1 MSYREQI
8 LSKTVLPPGRL
19 CLAFSGGSDSLALLS
34 LLPKERSY
42 AVYINHNI
50 RPSDELEKEIA
61 LNKRN
66 AASFSIPL
74 KIITMERGQVEALS
88 LKEGIGIEAAARKL
102 RYAILEKEDADY
114 VLTAH
119 HMDDQVETIL
129 MRLLSG
135 APFYRLEGIRLE
147 RGRIFRPFLHVEKE
161 LINAYMDEAGFSCSY
176 DSTNSDVRYRRNFIR
191 RNILPLISFEEK
203 RLISSIA
210 ANMQQIN
217 GREAGIPIKKGFSY
231 SIDKE
236 SFLSSSPMR
245 REEALYKINEDL
257 GFSSLLSR
265 SQCLEVENAVG
276 KNLNYAGPRFL
287 VRTTGDV
294 IRFYPKHVNIVFDGT
309 KSFIWNNLCYE
320 VSDEAFDEKSLIID
334 FSSLELPLLLRES
347 REGDVIELK
356 EGRKKVRDLEKE
368 YGVPYCFVLED
379 RISIVAVLARV
390 FGKRDRLA
398 RRLLNRK
405 GKACSLREL
414 ERAMP

>member
-66 AASFSIPL
+66 ASSFSIPI

-135 APFYRLEGIRLE
+135 SPLYRLEGIRLK

-161 LINAYMDEAGFSCSY
+161 LINAYIDESGLSCSY
-176 DSTNSDVRYRRNFIR
+176 DSTNSDIRYKRNFIR
-191 RNILPLISFEEK
+191 KNILPLISPDEK

-217 GREAGIPIKKGFSY
+217 GREAGIPIRKGFTY
-231 SIDKE
+231 SIEKE
-236 SFLSSSPMR
+236 TFLSSSPMR
-245 REEALYKINEDL
+245 MEEALYKINEDL

-265 SQCLEVENAVG
+265 LQCLEVENAVE
-276 KNLNYAGPRFL
+276 KNLNYTGPRFL
-287 VRTTGDV
+287 VRTSGDV

-309 KSFIWNNLCYE
+309 KSFTWNNLCYE
-320 VSDEAFDEKSLIID
+320 VSDEAFDEKTLIID

-356 EGRKKVRDLEKE
+356 EGSKKVRDLEKE

-379 RISIVAVLARV
+379 RTSIVAVLARV
-390 FGKRDRLA
+390 FGKKDRLA

>member
-66 AASFSIPL
+66 ASSFSIPI

-135 APFYRLEGIRLE
+135 SPLYRLEGIRLE

-161 LINAYMDEAGFSCSY
+161 LINAYIDESGLSCSY
-176 DSTNSDVRYRRNFIR
+176 DSTNSDVRYKRNFIR
-191 RNILPLISFEEK
+191 KNILPLISFEEK

-217 GREAGIPIKKGFSY
+217 GREAGIPIRKGFTY
-231 SIDKE
+231 SIEKE

-245 REEALYKINEDL
+245 MEEALYKINEDL

-265 SQCLEVENAVG
+265 SQCLEVENAVE
-276 KNLNYAGPRFL
+276 KNLNYTGPRFL
-287 VRTTGDV
+287 VRTSGDV

-309 KSFIWNNLCYE
+309 KSFTWNNLCYE
-320 VSDEAFDEKSLIID
+320 VSDEAFDEKTLIID

-356 EGRKKVRDLEKE
+356 EGSKRVRDLEKE

-379 RISIVAVLARV
+379 RTSIVAVLARV
-390 FGKRDRLA
+390 FGKKDRLA

>member
-66 AASFSIPL
+66 ASSFSIPI

-135 APFYRLEGIRLE
+135 SPLYRLEGIRLE

-161 LINAYMDEAGFSCSY
+161 LINAYIDESGLSCSY
-176 DSTNSDVRYRRNFIR
+176 DSTNSDVRYKRNFIR
-191 RNILPLISFEEK
+191 KNILPLISFEEK

-217 GREAGIPIKKGFSY
+217 GREAGIPIRKGFTY
-231 SIDKE
+231 SIEKE

-245 REEALYKINEDL
+245 MEEALYKINEDL

-265 SQCLEVENAVG
+265 SQCLEVENAVE
-276 KNLNYAGPRFL
+276 KNLNYTGPRFL
-287 VRTTGDV
+287 VRTTDDV

-309 KSFIWNNLCYE
+309 KSFTWNNLCYE
-320 VSDEAFDEKSLIID
+320 VSDEAFDEKTLKID

-356 EGRKKVRDLEKE
+356 EGSKRVRDLEKE

-379 RISIVAVLARV
+379 RTSIVAVLARV
-390 FGKRDRLA
+390 FGKKDRLA

>member
-66 AASFSIPL
+66 ASSFSIPI

-135 APFYRLEGIRLE
+135 SPLYRLEGIRLE

-161 LINAYMDEAGFSCSY
+161 LINAYIDESGLSCSY
-176 DSTNSDVRYRRNFIR
+176 DSTNSDVRYKRNFIR
-191 RNILPLISFEEK
+191 KNILPLISPDEK

-217 GREAGIPIKKGFSY
+217 GREAGIPIRKGFTY
-231 SIDKE
+231 SIEKE
-236 SFLSSSPMR
+236 TFLSSSPMR
-245 REEALYKINEDL
+245 MEEALYKINEAL

-265 SQCLEVENAVG
+265 SQCLEVENAVE
-276 KNLNYAGPRFL
+276 KNLNYTGPRFL
-287 VRTTGDV
+287 VRTSGDV

-309 KSFIWNNLCYE
+309 KSFTWNNLCYE
-320 VSDEAFDEKSLIID
+320 VSDEAFDEKTLIID
-334 FSSLELPLLLRES
+334 FSSLALPLLLRES
-347 REGDVIELK
+347 RECDVIELR

-379 RISIVAVLARV
+379 RTSIVAVLARV
-390 FGKRDRLA
+390 FGKKDRLA

>member
-66 AASFSIPL
+66 ASSFSIPI

-135 APFYRLEGIRLE
+135 SPLYRLEGIRLE

-161 LINAYMDEAGFSCSY
+161 LINAYIDESGLSCSY
-176 DSTNSDVRYRRNFIR
+176 DSTNSDVRYKRNFIR
-191 RNILPLISFEEK
+191 KNILPLISSKEK

-210 ANMQQIN
+210 DNMQQIN
-217 GREAGIPIKKGFSY
+217 GREAGIPIKKGFTY
-231 SIDKE
+231 SIEKE

-245 REEALYKINEDL
+245 MEEALYKINEDL

-265 SQCLEVENAVG
+265 SQCLEVENAVE
-276 KNLNYAGPRFL
+276 KNLNYTGPRFL
-287 VRTTGDV
+287 VRTTDDV
-294 IRFYPKHVNIVFDGT
+294 IRFYPRHLNIVFDGT
-309 KSFIWNNLCYE
+309 KSFTWNNLCYE
-320 VSDEAFDEKSLIID
+320 VSDEAFDEKTLIID
-334 FSSLELPLLLRES
+334 FSSLALPLLLRES
-347 REGDVIELK
+347 RECDVIELR

-379 RISIVAVLARV
+379 RTSIVAVLARV
-390 FGKRDRLA
+390 FGKKDRLA

>member
-50 RPSDELEKEIA
+50 RPFDELEKEIA

-66 AASFSIPL
+66 ASSFSIPI

-135 APFYRLEGIRLE
+135 SPLYRLEGIRLE

-161 LINAYMDEAGFSCSY
+161 LINAYIDESGLSCSY
-176 DSTNSDVRYRRNFIR
+176 DSTNFDIRYKRNFIR
-191 RNILPLISFEEK
+191 KNILPLISPDEK

-217 GREAGIPIKKGFSY
+217 GREAGIPIRKGFTY
-231 SIDKE
+231 SIEKE
-236 SFLSSSPMR
+236 TFLSSSPMR
-245 REEALYKINEDL
+245 MEEALYKINEDL

-265 SQCLEVENAVG
+265 SQCLEVENAVE
-276 KNLNYAGPRFL
+276 KNLNYTGPRFL
-287 VRTTGDV
+287 VRTSGDV

-309 KSFIWNNLCYE
+309 KSFTWNNLCYE
-320 VSDEAFDEKSLIID
+320 VSDEAFDEKTLIID

-356 EGRKKVRDLEKE
+356 EGSKRVRDLEKE

-379 RISIVAVLARV
+379 RTSIVAVLARV
-390 FGKRDRLA
+390 FGKKDRLA

>member
-66 AASFSIPL
+66 ASSFSIPI

-135 APFYRLEGIRLE
+135 SPLYRLEGIRLK

-161 LINAYMDEAGFSCSY
+161 LINAYIDESGLSCSY
-176 DSTNSDVRYRRNFIR
+176 DSTNSDIRYKRNFIR
-191 RNILPLISFEEK
+191 KNILPLISPDEK

-217 GREAGIPIKKGFSY
+217 GREAGIPIRKGFTY
-231 SIDKE
+231 SIEKE
-236 SFLSSSPMR
+236 TFLSSSPMR
-245 REEALYKINEDL
+245 MEEALYKINEDL

-265 SQCLEVENAVG
+265 LQCLEVENAVE
-276 KNLNYAGPRFL
+276 KNLNYTGPRFL
-287 VRTTGDV
+287 VRTSGDV

-309 KSFIWNNLCYE
+309 KSFTWNNLCYE
-320 VSDEAFDEKSLIID
+320 VSDEAFDEKTLIID

>member
-66 AASFSIPL
+66 ASSFSIPI

-135 APFYRLEGIRLE
+135 SPLYRLEGIRLE

-161 LINAYMDEAGFSCSY
+161 LINAYIDESGLSCSY
-176 DSTNSDVRYRRNFIR
+176 DSTNSDVRYKRNFIR
-191 RNILPLISFEEK
+191 KNILPLISSKEK

-210 ANMQQIN
+210 DNMQQIN
-217 GREAGIPIKKGFSY
+217 GREAGIPIKKGFTY
-231 SIDKE
+231 SIEKE

-245 REEALYKINEDL
+245 MEEALYKINEDL

-265 SQCLEVENAVG
+265 SQCLEVENAVE
-276 KNLNYAGPRFL
+276 KNLNYTGPRFL
-287 VRTTGDV
+287 VRTSGDV

-309 KSFIWNNLCYE
+309 KSFTWNNLCYE
-320 VSDEAFDEKSLIID
+320 VSDEAFDEKTLIID

-356 EGRKKVRDLEKE
+356 EGSKRVRDLEKE

-379 RISIVAVLARV
+379 RTSIVAVLARV
-390 FGKRDRLA
+390 FGKKDRLA

>member
-66 AASFSIPL
+66 ASSFSIPI

-135 APFYRLEGIRLE
+135 SPLYRLEGIRLE

-161 LINAYMDEAGFSCSY
+161 LINAYIDESGLSCSY
-176 DSTNSDVRYRRNFIR
+176 DSTNSDIRYKRNFIR
-191 RNILPLISFEEK
+191 KNILPLISPDEK

-217 GREAGIPIKKGFSY
+217 GREAGIPIRKGFTY
-231 SIDKE
+231 SIEKE
-236 SFLSSSPMR
+236 TFLSSSPMR
-245 REEALYKINEDL
+245 MEEALYKINENL

-265 SQCLEVENAVG
+265 SQCLEVENAVE
-276 KNLNYAGPRFL
+276 KNLNYTGPRFL
-287 VRTTGDV
+287 VRTSGDV

-309 KSFIWNNLCYE
+309 KSFTWNNLCYE
-320 VSDEAFDEKSLIID
+320 VSDEAFDEKTLIID

-356 EGRKKVRDLEKE
+356 EGSKRVRDLEKE

-379 RISIVAVLARV
+379 RTSIVAVLARV
-390 FGKRDRLA
+390 FGKKDRLA

>member
-66 AASFSIPL
+66 ASSFSIPI

-135 APFYRLEGIRLE
+135 SPLYRLEGIRLE

-161 LINAYMDEAGFSCSY
+161 LINAYIDESGLSCSY
-176 DSTNSDVRYRRNFIR
+176 DSTNSDVRYKRNFIR
-191 RNILPLISFEEK
+191 KNILPLISPDEK

-217 GREAGIPIKKGFSY
+217 GREAGIPIRKGFTY
-231 SIDKE
+231 SIEKE
-236 SFLSSSPMR
+236 TFLSSSPMR
-245 REEALYKINEDL
+245 MEEALYKINEDL

-265 SQCLEVENAVG
+265 SQCLEVENAVE
-276 KNLNYAGPRFL
+276 KNLNYTGPRFL
-287 VRTTGDV
+287 VRTSGDV

-309 KSFIWNNLCYE
+309 KSFTWNNLCYE
-320 VSDEAFDEKSLIID
+320 VSDEAFDEKTLIID

-356 EGRKKVRDLEKE
+356 EGSKRVRDLEKE

-379 RISIVAVLARV
+379 RTSIVAVLARV
-390 FGKRDRLA
+390 FGKKDRLA

>member
-66 AASFSIPL
+66 ASSFSIPI

-135 APFYRLEGIRLE
+135 SPLYRLEGIRLE

-161 LINAYMDEAGFSCSY
+161 LINAYIDESGLSCSY
-176 DSTNSDVRYRRNFIR
+176 DSTNSDVRYKRNFIR
-191 RNILPLISFEEK
+191 KNILPLISSEEK

-217 GREAGIPIKKGFSY
+217 GREAGIPIRKGFTY
-231 SIDKE
+231 SIEKE
-236 SFLSSSPMR
+236 TFLSSSPMR
-245 REEALYKINEDL
+245 MEEALYKINEDL

-265 SQCLEVENAVG
+265 SQCLEVENAVE
-276 KNLNYAGPRFL
+276 KNLNYTGPRFL
-287 VRTTGDV
+287 VRTTDDV
-294 IRFYPKHVNIVFDGT
+294 IRFYPRHLNIVFDGT
-309 KSFIWNNLCYE
+309 KSFTWNNLCYE
-320 VSDEAFDEKSLIID
+320 VSDEAFDEKTLIID

-356 EGRKKVRDLEKE
+356 EGSKRVRDLEKE

-379 RISIVAVLARV
+379 RTSIVAVLARV
-390 FGKRDRLA
+390 FGKKDRLA

>member
-66 AASFSIPL
+66 ASSFSIPI

-135 APFYRLEGIRLE
+135 SPLYRLEGIRLE

-161 LINAYMDEAGFSCSY
+161 LINAYIDESGLSCSY
-176 DSTNSDVRYRRNFIR
+176 DSTNSDIRYKRNFIR
-191 RNILPLISFEEK
+191 KNILPLISPDEK

-217 GREAGIPIKKGFSY
+217 GREAGIPIRKGFTY
-231 SIDKE
+231 SIEKE

-245 REEALYKINEDL
+245 MEEALYKINEDL

-276 KNLNYAGPRFL
+276 KNLNYTGPRFL
-287 VRTTGDV
+287 VRTSGDV

-309 KSFIWNNLCYE
+309 KSFTWNNLCYE
-320 VSDEAFDEKSLIID
+320 VSDEAFDEKTLIID
-334 FSSLELPLLLRES
+334 FSSLALPLLLRES
-347 REGDVIELK
+347 RECDVIELR

-379 RISIVAVLARV
+379 RTSIVAVLARV
-390 FGKRDRLA
+390 FGKKDRLA

>member
-50 RPSDELEKEIA
+50 RPFDELEKEIA

-66 AASFSIPL
+66 ASSFSIPI

-135 APFYRLEGIRLE
+135 SPLYRLEGIRLE

-161 LINAYMDEAGFSCSY
+161 LINAYIDESGLSCSY
-176 DSTNSDVRYRRNFIR
+176 DSTNSDVRYKRNFIR
-191 RNILPLISFEEK
+191 KNILPLISPDEK

-217 GREAGIPIKKGFSY
+217 GREAGIPIRKGFTY
-231 SIDKE
+231 SIEKE

-245 REEALYKINEDL
+245 MEEALYKINEDL

-265 SQCLEVENAVG
+265 SQCLEVENAVE
-276 KNLNYAGPRFL
+276 KNLNYTGPRFL
-287 VRTTGDV
+287 VRTTDDV

-309 KSFIWNNLCYE
+309 KSFTWNNLCYE
-320 VSDEAFDEKSLIID
+320 VSDEAFDEKTLIID

-356 EGRKKVRDLEKE
+356 EGSKRVRDLEKE

-379 RISIVAVLARV
+379 RTSIVAVLARV
-390 FGKRDRLA
+390 FGKKDRLA

>member
-66 AASFSIPL
+66 ASSFSIPI

-102 RYAILEKEDADY
+102 RYEILEKEDADY

-135 APFYRLEGIRLE
+135 SPLYRLEGIRLE

-161 LINAYMDEAGFSCSY
+161 LINAYIDESGLSCSY
-176 DSTNSDVRYRRNFIR
+176 DSTNSDVRYKRNFIR
-191 RNILPLISFEEK
+191 KNILPLISFEEK

-217 GREAGIPIKKGFSY
+217 GREAGIPIRKGFTY
-231 SIDKE
+231 SIEKE
-236 SFLSSSPMR
+236 TFLSSSPMR
-245 REEALYKINEDL
+245 MEEALYKINEGL

-265 SQCLEVENAVG
+265 A
-276 KNLNYAGPRFL
+276 
-287 VRTTGDV
+287 
-294 IRFYPKHVNIVFDGT
+294 
-309 KSFIWNNLCYE
+309 
-320 VSDEAFDEKSLIID
+320 
-334 FSSLELPLLLRES
+334 LRW
-347 REGDVIELK
+347 R
-356 EGRKKVRDLEKE
+356 
-368 YGVPYCFVLED
+368 
-379 RISIVAVLARV
+379 
-390 FGKRDRLA
+390 
-398 RRLLNRK
+398 
-405 GKACSLREL
+405 
-414 ERAMP
+414 MP

>member
-66 AASFSIPL
+66 SSSFSIPI

-135 APFYRLEGIRLE
+135 SPLYRLEGIRLE

-161 LINAYMDEAGFSCSY
+161 LINAYIDESGLSCSY
-176 DSTNSDVRYRRNFIR
+176 DSTNSDVRYKRNFIR
-191 RNILPLISFEEK
+191 KNILPLISPDEK

-210 ANMQQIN
+210 ANMQQIS
-217 GREAGIPIKKGFSY
+217 GREAGIPIRKGFTY
-231 SIDKE
+231 SIEKE

-245 REEALYKINEDL
+245 MEEALYKINEDL

-265 SQCLEVENAVG
+265 SQCLEVENAVE
-276 KNLNYAGPRFL
+276 KNLNYTGPRFL
-287 VRTTGDV
+287 VRTSGDV

-309 KSFIWNNLCYE
+309 KSFTWNNLCYE
-320 VSDEAFDEKSLIID
+320 VSDEAFDEKTLIID

-356 EGRKKVRDLEKE
+356 EGSKRVRDLEKE

-379 RISIVAVLARV
+379 RTSIVAVLARV
-390 FGKRDRLA
+390 FGKKDRLA

-405 GKACSLREL
+405 GKACFLREL

>member
-50 RPSDELEKEIA
+50 RPFDELEKEIA

-66 AASFSIPL
+66 ASSFSIPI

-135 APFYRLEGIRLE
+135 SPLYRLEGIRLE

-161 LINAYMDEAGFSCSY
+161 LINAYIDESGLSCSY
-176 DSTNSDVRYRRNFIR
+176 DSTNSDVRYKRNFIR
-191 RNILPLISFEEK
+191 KNILPLISPDEK

-217 GREAGIPIKKGFSY
+217 GREAGIPIRKGFTY
-231 SIDKE
+231 SIEKE
-236 SFLSSSPMR
+236 TFLSSSPMR
-245 REEALYKINEDL
+245 MEEALYKINEDL

-265 SQCLEVENAVG
+265 SQCLEVENAVE
-276 KNLNYAGPRFL
+276 KNLNYTGPRFL
-287 VRTTGDV
+287 VRTSGDV

-309 KSFIWNNLCYE
+309 KSFTWNNLCYE
-320 VSDEAFDEKSLIID
+320 VSDEAFDEKTLIID

-356 EGRKKVRDLEKE
+356 EGSKRVRDLEKE

-379 RISIVAVLARV
+379 RTSIVAVLARV
-390 FGKRDRLA
+390 FGKKDRLA

>member
-66 AASFSIPL
+66 ASSFSIPI

-135 APFYRLEGIRLE
+135 SPLYRLEGIRLE

-161 LINAYMDEAGFSCSY
+161 LINAYIDESGLSCSY
-176 DSTNSDVRYRRNFIR
+176 DSTNSDVRYKRNFIR
-191 RNILPLISFEEK
+191 KNILPLISPDEK

-210 ANMQQIN
+210 ANMQQIS
-217 GREAGIPIKKGFSY
+217 GREAGIPIRKGFTY
-231 SIDKE
+231 SIEKE

-245 REEALYKINEDL
+245 MEEALYKINEDL

-265 SQCLEVENAVG
+265 SQCLEVENAVE
-276 KNLNYAGPRFL
+276 KNLNYTGPRFL
-287 VRTTGDV
+287 VRTSGDV

-309 KSFIWNNLCYE
+309 KSFTWNNLCYE
-320 VSDEAFDEKSLIID
+320 VSDEAFDEKTLIID

-356 EGRKKVRDLEKE
+356 EGSKRVRDLEKE

-379 RISIVAVLARV
+379 RTSIVAVLARV
-390 FGKRDRLA
+390 FGKKDRLA

>member
-66 AASFSIPL
+66 ASSFSIPI

-135 APFYRLEGIRLE
+135 SPLYRLEGIRLE

-161 LINAYMDEAGFSCSY
+161 LINAYIDESGLSCSY
-176 DSTNSDVRYRRNFIR
+176 DSTNSDVRYKRNFIR
-191 RNILPLISFEEK
+191 KNILPLISSKEK

-217 GREAGIPIKKGFSY
+217 GREAGIPIRKGFTY
-231 SIDKE
+231 SIEKE
-236 SFLSSSPMR
+236 TFLSSSPMR
-245 REEALYKINEDL
+245 MEEALYKINEDL

-265 SQCLEVENAVG
+265 SQCLEVENAVE
-276 KNLNYAGPRFL
+276 KNLNYTGPRFL
-287 VRTTGDV
+287 VRTSGDV

-309 KSFIWNNLCYE
+309 KSFTWNNLCYE
-320 VSDEAFDEKSLIID
+320 VSDEAFDEKTLIID
-334 FSSLELPLLLRES
+334 FSSLALPLLLRES
-347 REGDVIELK
+347 RECDVIELR

-379 RISIVAVLARV
+379 RTSIVAVLARV
-390 FGKRDRLA
+390 FGKKDRLA

>member
-61 LNKRN
+61 LNKSN
-66 AASFSIPL
+66 ASSFSIPI

-135 APFYRLEGIRLE
+135 SPLYRLEGIRLE

-161 LINAYMDEAGFSCSY
+161 LINAYIDESGLSCSY
-176 DSTNSDVRYRRNFIR
+176 DSTNSDIRYKRNFIR
-191 RNILPLISFEEK
+191 KNILPLISPDEK

-217 GREAGIPIKKGFSY
+217 GREAGIPIRKGFTY
-231 SIDKE
+231 SIEKE
-236 SFLSSSPMR
+236 TFLSSSPMR
-245 REEALYKINEDL
+245 MEEALYKINEDL

-265 SQCLEVENAVG
+265 SQCLEVENAVE
-276 KNLNYAGPRFL
+276 KNLNYTGPRFL
-287 VRTTGDV
+287 VRTSGDV

-309 KSFIWNNLCYE
+309 KSFTWNNLCYE
-320 VSDEAFDEKSLIID
+320 VSDEAFDEKTLLID

-347 REGDVIELK
+347 RECDVIELR
-356 EGRKKVRDLEKE
+356 EGRKKVRELEKE

-379 RISIVAVLARV
+379 RTSIVAVLARV
-390 FGKRDRLA
+390 FGKKDRLA

>member
-161 LINAYMDEAGFSCSY
+161 LINAYMDEAGLSCSY

-265 SQCLEVENAVG
+265 SQCLEVENAIG

>member
-66 AASFSIPL
+66 ASSFSIPI

-135 APFYRLEGIRLE
+135 SPLYRLEGIRLK

-161 LINAYMDEAGFSCSY
+161 LINAYIDESGLSCSY
-176 DSTNSDVRYRRNFIR
+176 DSTNSDIRYKRNFIR
-191 RNILPLISFEEK
+191 KNILPLISPDEK
-203 RLISSIA
+203 RLISSIP

-217 GREAGIPIKKGFSY
+217 GREAGIPIRKGFTY
-231 SIDKE
+231 SIEKE
-236 SFLSSSPMR
+236 TFLSSSPMR
-245 REEALYKINEDL
+245 MEEALYKINEDL

-265 SQCLEVENAVG
+265 LQCLEVENAVE
-276 KNLNYAGPRFL
+276 KNLNYTGPRFL
-287 VRTTGDV
+287 VRTTDDV
-294 IRFYPKHVNIVFDGT
+294 IRFYPRHLNIVFDGT
-309 KSFIWNNLCYE
+309 KSFTWNNLCYE
-320 VSDEAFDEKSLIID
+320 VSDEAFDEKTLIID

-368 YGVPYCFVLED
+368 YGVPYCFILED
-379 RISIVAVLARV
+379 RTSIVAVLARV
-390 FGKRDRLA
+390 FGKKDRLA

>member
-161 LINAYMDEAGFSCSY
+161 LINAYMDEAGLSCSY

-203 RLISSIA
+203 HLISSIA

-265 SQCLEVENAVG
+265 SQCLEVENAIG

>member
-66 AASFSIPL
+66 ASSFSIPI

-135 APFYRLEGIRLE
+135 SPLYRLEGIRLE

-161 LINAYMDEAGFSCSY
+161 LINAYIDESGLSCSY
-176 DSTNSDVRYRRNFIR
+176 DSTNSDVRYKRNFIR
-191 RNILPLISFEEK
+191 KNILPLISPDEK

-217 GREAGIPIKKGFSY
+217 GREAGIPIRKGFTY
-231 SIDKE
+231 SIEKE

-245 REEALYKINEDL
+245 MEEALYKINEDL

-265 SQCLEVENAVG
+265 SQCLEVENAVE
-276 KNLNYAGPRFL
+276 KNLNYTGPRFL
-287 VRTTGDV
+287 VRTSGDV

-309 KSFIWNNLCYE
+309 KSFTWNNLCYE
-320 VSDEAFDEKSLIID
+320 VSDEAFDEKTLIID

-356 EGRKKVRDLEKE
+356 EGSKRVRDLEKE

-379 RISIVAVLARV
+379 RTSIVAVLARV
-390 FGKRDRLA
+390 FGKKDRLA

>member
-66 AASFSIPL
+66 ASSFSIPI

-135 APFYRLEGIRLE
+135 SPLYRLEGIRLE

-161 LINAYMDEAGFSCSY
+161 LINAYIDESGLSCSY
-176 DSTNSDVRYRRNFIR
+176 DSTNSDIRYKRNFIR
-191 RNILPLISFEEK
+191 KNILPLISPDEK

-217 GREAGIPIKKGFSY
+217 GREAGIPIRKGFTY
-231 SIDKE
+231 SIEKE
-236 SFLSSSPMR
+236 TFLSSSPMR
-245 REEALYKINEDL
+245 MEEALYKINEDL

-265 SQCLEVENAVG
+265 SQCLEVENAVE
-276 KNLNYAGPRFL
+276 KNLNYTGPRFL
-287 VRTTGDV
+287 VRTSGDV

-309 KSFIWNNLCYE
+309 KSFTWNNLCYE
-320 VSDEAFDEKSLIID
+320 VSDEAFDEKTLIID

-356 EGRKKVRDLEKE
+356 EGSKRVRDLEKE

-379 RISIVAVLARV
+379 RTSIVAVLARV
-390 FGKRDRLA
+390 FGKKDRLA

>member
-66 AASFSIPL
+66 ASSFSIPI

-135 APFYRLEGIRLE
+135 SPLYRLEGIRLE

-161 LINAYMDEAGFSCSY
+161 LINAYIDESGLSCSY
-176 DSTNSDVRYRRNFIR
+176 DSTNSDIRYKRNFIR
-191 RNILPLISFEEK
+191 KNILPLISPDEK

-217 GREAGIPIKKGFSY
+217 GREAGIPIRKGFTY
-231 SIDKE
+231 SIEKE

-245 REEALYKINEDL
+245 MEEALYKINEDL

-265 SQCLEVENAVG
+265 SQCLEVGNAVG
-276 KNLNYAGPRFL
+276 KNLNYTGPRFL
-287 VRTTGDV
+287 VRTSGDV

-309 KSFIWNNLCYE
+309 KSFTWNNLCYE
-320 VSDEAFDEKSLIID
+320 VSDEAFDEKTLIID
-334 FSSLELPLLLRES
+334 FSSLALPLLLRES
-347 REGDVIELK
+347 RECDVIELR

-379 RISIVAVLARV
+379 RTSIVAVLARV
-390 FGKRDRLA
+390 FGKKDRLA

>member
-66 AASFSIPL
+66 ASSFSIPI

-135 APFYRLEGIRLE
+135 SPFYRLEGIRLE

-161 LINAYMDEAGFSCSY
+161 LINAYIDESGLSCSF
-176 DSTNSDVRYRRNFIR
+176 DSTNSDVRYKRNFIR
-191 RNILPLISFEEK
+191 KNILPLISSKEK

-210 ANMQQIN
+210 DNMQQIN
-217 GREAGIPIKKGFSY
+217 GREAGIPIKKGFTY
-231 SIDKE
+231 SIEKE

-245 REEALYKINEDL
+245 MEEALYKINEDL

-265 SQCLEVENAVG
+265 SQCLEVENAVE
-276 KNLNYAGPRFL
+276 KNLNYTGPRFL
-287 VRTTGDV
+287 VRTTDDV
-294 IRFYPKHVNIVFDGT
+294 IRFYPRHLNIVFDGT
-309 KSFIWNNLCYE
+309 KSFTWNNLCYE
-320 VSDEAFDEKSLIID
+320 VSDEAFDEKTLIID
-334 FSSLELPLLLRES
+334 FSSLALPLLLRES
-347 REGDVIELK
+347 RECDVIELR

-379 RISIVAVLARV
+379 RTSIVAVLARV
-390 FGKRDRLA
+390 FGKKDRLA

>member
-66 AASFSIPL
+66 ASSFSIPI

-135 APFYRLEGIRLE
+135 SPLYRLEGIRLE

-161 LINAYMDEAGFSCSY
+161 LINAYIDESGLSCSY
-176 DSTNSDVRYRRNFIR
+176 DSTNSDIRYKRNFIR
-191 RNILPLISFEEK
+191 KNILPLISPDEK

-217 GREAGIPIKKGFSY
+217 GREAGIPIRKGFTY
-231 SIDKE
+231 SIEKE

-245 REEALYKINEDL
+245 MEEALYKINEDL

-265 SQCLEVENAVG
+265 SQCLEVENAVE
-276 KNLNYAGPRFL
+276 KNLNYTGPRFL
-287 VRTTGDV
+287 VRTTDDV

-309 KSFIWNNLCYE
+309 KSFTWNNLCYE
-320 VSDEAFDEKSLIID
+320 VSDEAFDEKTLIID

-356 EGRKKVRDLEKE
+356 EGSKRVRDLEKE

-379 RISIVAVLARV
+379 RTSIVAVLARV
-390 FGKRDRLA
+390 FGKKDRLA

>member
-50 RPSDELEKEIA
+50 RPFDELEKEIA

-66 AASFSIPL
+66 ASSFSIPI

-102 RYAILEKEDADY
+102 RYEILEKEDADY

-135 APFYRLEGIRLE
+135 SPLYRLEGIRLE

-161 LINAYMDEAGFSCSY
+161 LINAYIDESGLSCSY
-176 DSTNSDVRYRRNFIR
+176 DSTNFDIRYKRNFIR
-191 RNILPLISFEEK
+191 KNILPLISPDEK

-217 GREAGIPIKKGFSY
+217 GREAGIPIRKGFTY
-231 SIDKE
+231 SIEKE
-236 SFLSSSPMR
+236 TFLSSSPMR
-245 REEALYKINEDL
+245 MEEALYKINEDL

-265 SQCLEVENAVG
+265 SQCLEVENAVE
-276 KNLNYAGPRFL
+276 KNLNYTGPRFL
-287 VRTTGDV
+287 VRTSGDV

-309 KSFIWNNLCYE
+309 KSFTWNNLCYE
-320 VSDEAFDEKSLIID
+320 VSDEAFDEKTLIID

-356 EGRKKVRDLEKE
+356 EGSKRVRDLEKE

-379 RISIVAVLARV
+379 RTSIVAVLARV
-390 FGKRDRLA
+390 FGKKDRLA

>member
-66 AASFSIPL
+66 ASSFSIPI

-135 APFYRLEGIRLE
+135 SPLYRLEGIRLK

-161 LINAYMDEAGFSCSY
+161 LINAYIDESGLSCSY
-176 DSTNSDVRYRRNFIR
+176 DSTNSDIRYKRNFIR
-191 RNILPLISFEEK
+191 KNILPLISPDEK

-217 GREAGIPIKKGFSY
+217 GREAGIPIRKGFTY
-231 SIDKE
+231 SIEKE
-236 SFLSSSPMR
+236 TFLSSSPMR
-245 REEALYKINEDL
+245 MEEALYKINEDL

-276 KNLNYAGPRFL
+276 KNLNYTGPRFL
-287 VRTTGDV
+287 VRTSGDV

-309 KSFIWNNLCYE
+309 KSFTWNNLCYE
-320 VSDEAFDEKSLIID
+320 VSDEAFDEKTLIID

>member
-66 AASFSIPL
+66 ASSFSIPI

-135 APFYRLEGIRLE
+135 SPLYRLEGIRLK

-161 LINAYMDEAGFSCSY
+161 LINAYIDESGLSCSY
-176 DSTNSDVRYRRNFIR
+176 DSTNSDIRYKRNFIR
-191 RNILPLISFEEK
+191 KNILPLISSKEK

-210 ANMQQIN
+210 DNMQQIN
-217 GREAGIPIKKGFSY
+217 GREAGIPIKKGFTY
-231 SIDKE
+231 SIEKE

-245 REEALYKINEDL
+245 MEEALYKINEDL

-265 SQCLEVENAVG
+265 LQCLEVENAVE
-276 KNLNYAGPRFL
+276 KNLNYTGPRFL
-287 VRTTGDV
+287 VRTSGDV

-309 KSFIWNNLCYE
+309 KSFTWNNLCYE
-320 VSDEAFDEKSLIID
+320 VSDEAFDEKTLIID

>member
-66 AASFSIPL
+66 ASSFSIPI

-135 APFYRLEGIRLE
+135 SPLYRLEGIRLE

-161 LINAYMDEAGFSCSY
+161 LINAYIDESGLSCSY
-176 DSTNSDVRYRRNFIR
+176 DSTNSDIRYKRNFIR
-191 RNILPLISFEEK
+191 KNILPLISPDEK

-217 GREAGIPIKKGFSY
+217 GREAGIPIRKGFTY
-231 SIDKE
+231 SIEKE

-245 REEALYKINEDL
+245 MEEALYKINEDL

-265 SQCLEVENAVG
+265 SQCLEVENAVE
-276 KNLNYAGPRFL
+276 KNLNYTGPRFL
-287 VRTTGDV
+287 VRTSGDV

-309 KSFIWNNLCYE
+309 KSFTWNNLCYE
-320 VSDEAFDEKSLIID
+320 VSDEAFDEKTLIID

-356 EGRKKVRDLEKE
+356 EGSKRVRDLEKE

-379 RISIVAVLARV
+379 RTSIVAVLARV
-390 FGKRDRLA
+390 FGKKDRLA

>member
-50 RPSDELEKEIA
+50 RPFDELEKEIA

-66 AASFSIPL
+66 ASSFSIPI

-135 APFYRLEGIRLE
+135 SPLYRLEGIRLE

-161 LINAYMDEAGFSCSY
+161 LINAYIDESGLSCSY
-176 DSTNSDVRYRRNFIR
+176 DSTNSDVRYKRNFIR
-191 RNILPLISFEEK
+191 KNILPLISFEEK

-217 GREAGIPIKKGFSY
+217 GREAGIPIRKGFTY
-231 SIDKE
+231 SIEKE

-245 REEALYKINEDL
+245 MEEALYKINEDL

-276 KNLNYAGPRFL
+276 KNLNYTGPRFL
-287 VRTTGDV
+287 VRTTDDV

-309 KSFIWNNLCYE
+309 KSFTWNNLCYE
-320 VSDEAFDEKSLIID
+320 VSDEAFDEKTLLID

-347 REGDVIELK
+347 RECDVIELR
-356 EGRKKVRDLEKE
+356 EGRKKVRELEKE

-379 RISIVAVLARV
+379 RTSIVAVLARV
-390 FGKRDRLA
+390 FGKKDRLA
-398 RRLLNRK
+398 RRLLNQR
-405 GKACSLREL
+405 GKACTLREL

>member
-66 AASFSIPL
+66 ASSFSIPI

-135 APFYRLEGIRLE
+135 SPLYRLEGIRLE

-161 LINAYMDEAGFSCSY
+161 LINAYIDESGLSCSY
-176 DSTNSDVRYRRNFIR
+176 DSTNSDVRYKRNFIR
-191 RNILPLISFEEK
+191 KNILPLISPDEK

-217 GREAGIPIKKGFSY
+217 GREAGIPIRKGFTY
-231 SIDKE
+231 SIEKE
-236 SFLSSSPMR
+236 TFLSSSPMR
-245 REEALYKINEDL
+245 MEEALYKINEDL

-276 KNLNYAGPRFL
+276 KNLNYTGPRFL
-287 VRTTGDV
+287 VRTSGDV

-309 KSFIWNNLCYE
+309 KSFTWNNLCYE
-320 VSDEAFDEKSLIID
+320 VSDEAFDEKTLIID

-356 EGRKKVRDLEKE
+356 EGSKRVRDLEKE

-379 RISIVAVLARV
+379 RTSIVAVLARV
-390 FGKRDRLA
+390 FGKKDRLA

>member
-66 AASFSIPL
+66 ASSFSIPI

-135 APFYRLEGIRLE
+135 SPLYRLEGIRLE

-161 LINAYMDEAGFSCSY
+161 LINAYIDESGLSCSY
-176 DSTNSDVRYRRNFIR
+176 DSTNSDVRYKRNFIR
-191 RNILPLISFEEK
+191 KNILPLISFEEK

-217 GREAGIPIKKGFSY
+217 GREAGIPIRKGFTY
-231 SIDKE
+231 SIEKE

-245 REEALYKINEDL
+245 MEEALYKINEDL

-265 SQCLEVENAVG
+265 SQCLEVENAVE
-276 KNLNYAGPRFL
+276 KNLNYTGPRFL
-287 VRTTGDV
+287 VRTTDDV

-309 KSFIWNNLCYE
+309 KSFTWNNLCYE
-320 VSDEAFDEKSLIID
+320 VSDEAFDEKTLIID

-356 EGRKKVRDLEKE
+356 EGSKRVRDLEKE

-379 RISIVAVLARV
+379 RTSIVAVLARV
-390 FGKRDRLA
+390 FGKKDRLA

>member
-66 AASFSIPL
+66 SSSFSIPI

-135 APFYRLEGIRLE
+135 SPLYRLEGIRLE

-161 LINAYMDEAGFSCSY
+161 LINAYIDESGLSCSY
-176 DSTNSDVRYRRNFIR
+176 DSTNSDIRYKRNFIR
-191 RNILPLISFEEK
+191 KNILPLISPDEK

-210 ANMQQIN
+210 ANMQQIS
-217 GREAGIPIKKGFSY
+217 GREAGIPIRKGFTY
-231 SIDKE
+231 SIEKE

-245 REEALYKINEDL
+245 MEEALYKINEDL

-265 SQCLEVENAVG
+265 SQCLEVENAVE
-276 KNLNYAGPRFL
+276 KNLNYTGPRFL
-287 VRTTGDV
+287 VRTSGDV

-309 KSFIWNNLCYE
+309 KSFTWNNLCYE
-320 VSDEAFDEKSLIID
+320 VSDEAFDEKTLIID

-356 EGRKKVRDLEKE
+356 EGSKRVRDLEKE

-379 RISIVAVLARV
+379 RTSIVAVLARV
-390 FGKRDRLA
+390 FGKKDRLA

>member
-50 RPSDELEKEIA
+50 RPFDELEKEIA

-66 AASFSIPL
+66 ASSFSIPI

-102 RYAILEKEDADY
+102 RYEILEKEDADY

-135 APFYRLEGIRLE
+135 SPLYRLEGIRLE

-161 LINAYMDEAGFSCSY
+161 LINAYIDESGLSCSY
-176 DSTNSDVRYRRNFIR
+176 DSTNSDVRYKRNFIR
-191 RNILPLISFEEK
+191 KNILPLISFEEK

-217 GREAGIPIKKGFSY
+217 GREAGIPIRKGFTY
-231 SIDKE
+231 SIEKE
-236 SFLSSSPMR
+236 TFLSSSPMR
-245 REEALYKINEDL
+245 MEEALYKINEDL

-265 SQCLEVENAVG
+265 SQCLEVENAVE
-276 KNLNYAGPRFL
+276 KNLNYTGPRFL
-287 VRTTGDV
+287 VRTSGDV

-309 KSFIWNNLCYE
+309 KSFTWNNLCYE
-320 VSDEAFDEKSLIID
+320 VSDEAFDEKTLIID

-356 EGRKKVRDLEKE
+356 EGSKRVRDLEKE

-379 RISIVAVLARV
+379 RTSIVAVLARV
-390 FGKRDRLA
+390 FGKKDRLA

>member
-66 AASFSIPL
+66 ASSFSIPI

-135 APFYRLEGIRLE
+135 SPLYRLEGIRLE

-161 LINAYMDEAGFSCSY
+161 LINAYIDESGLSCSY
-176 DSTNSDVRYRRNFIR
+176 DSTNSDIRYKRNFIR
-191 RNILPLISFEEK
+191 KNILPLISPDEK

-210 ANMQQIN
+210 ANMQQIS
-217 GREAGIPIKKGFSY
+217 GREAGIPIRKGFTY
-231 SIDKE
+231 SIEKE

-245 REEALYKINEDL
+245 MEEALYKINEDL

-265 SQCLEVENAVG
+265 SQCLEVENAVE
-276 KNLNYAGPRFL
+276 KNLNYTGPRFL
-287 VRTTGDV
+287 VRTSGDV

-309 KSFIWNNLCYE
+309 KSFTWNNLCYE
-320 VSDEAFDEKSLIID
+320 VSDEAFDEKTLIID

-356 EGRKKVRDLEKE
+356 EGSKRVRDLEKE

-379 RISIVAVLARV
+379 RTSIVAVLARV
-390 FGKRDRLA
+390 FGKKDRLA

>member
-161 LINAYMDEAGFSCSY
+161 LINAYMDEAGLSCSY